1 MPCSHT
7 HLTLLPFYCNS
18 ICRVIQKAI
27 RCLDCEDVCTLIKEF
42 QDKVLSFIHDPNG
55 NHVIQRSIQVMSTF
69 AKTAANSGDADL
81 ASSLTDQMQFII
93 DDIVANV
100 KTLSTHRY
108 GCRVVQRAIEHCIEP
123 QKDAVLEMIISC
135 HEKLAVDQY
144 GNYVVQQVLVCGREE
159 HQEAI
164 LKTLTEKDALLKL
177 SKHKYASNVVE
188 AVLMHGKPEHKEK
201 LLDEMLKVSI
211 LAEINNISFEHVK
224 ETLCFSHH
232 SPIPLYLSKYLYII
246 SGYKE

>member
-18 ICRVIQKAI
+18 SCRVIQKPI

-100 KTLSTHRY
+100 KTLSTH
-108 GCRVVQRAIEHCIEP
+108 
-123 QKDAVLEMIISC
+123 
-135 HEKLAVDQY
+135 
-144 GNYVVQQVLVCGREE
+144 
-159 HQEAI
+159 
-164 LKTLTEKDALLKL
+164 
-177 SKHKYASNVVE
+177 
-188 AVLMHGKPEHKEK
+188 
-201 LLDEMLKVSI
+201 
-211 LAEINNISFEHVK
+211 
-224 ETLCFSHH
+224 
-232 SPIPLYLSKYLYII
+232 
-246 SGYKE
+246 